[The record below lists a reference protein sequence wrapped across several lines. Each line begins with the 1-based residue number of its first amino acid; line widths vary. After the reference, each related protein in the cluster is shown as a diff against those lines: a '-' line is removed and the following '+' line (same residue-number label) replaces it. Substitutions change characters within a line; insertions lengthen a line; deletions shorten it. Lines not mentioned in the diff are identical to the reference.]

1 MRPAYYVEL
10 MGVLSDQPAVVESR
24 TAGLYAAGLI
34 EAPRRA

>member
-10 MGVLSDQPAVVESR
+10 MGVLTDQPAVVQSR

-34 EAPRRA
+34 EAPHSA